1 MRKMLANQPLTDEDT
16 RIVNDEMYFTMTG
29 AMKKMNVGRNKI
41 LACVK
46 NGEIEVFFH
55 PTLGQLYSP
64 AAISD
69 WVRKL
74 TRKIAP
80 RKK

>member
-1 MRKMLANQPLTDEDT
+1 MRKMIANQPLTDNDT
-16 RIVNDEMYFTMTG
+16 RIVDDNMYYTTTG
-29 AMKKMNVGRNKI
+29 AMKKMSLGRNKL
-41 LACVK
+41 LALVN

-55 PTLGQLYSP
+55 PTLGWLYSP
-64 AAISD
+64 ASISN